1 MKRIDVKT
9 STYVDSDVENNDKDP
24 KFKVRDHVRISKYKN
39 IFGKGYTSTW
49 SQEGN
54 ATSDFAIDAD
64 LASLKLDVDGLNID
78 KVKNFYN

>member
-49 SQEGN
+49 SQESN